1 MAILT
6 ADSILQADDLPK
18 ELVEVPEWGGEVYVR
33 CLTAAER
40 DDWEGSVV
48 SMGKNG
54 KTQTDLKN
62 LRAKLVARTVCDE
75 KGERLFTD
83 AQVGDLGK
91 KSAAALDR
99 LYTVAAK
106 LSKITKSDEEE
117 LLGN

>member
-1 MAILT
+1 MALLTKDAIL
-6 ADSILQADDLPK
+6 SRDDLPR
-18 ELVEVPEWGGEVYVR
+18 ELVAVPEWGGEVYVR

-40 DDWEGSVV
+40 DDWEASVV
-48 SMGKNG
+48 QMEGN
-54 KTQTDLKN
+54 KTKANLAN
-62 LRAKLVARTVCDE
+62 LRAKLVARTACDDE
-75 KGERLFTD
+75 GARIFED
-83 AQVGDLGK
+83 ADVAALGA

>member
-1 MAILT
+1 MALLTKDAIL
-6 ADSILQADDLPK
+6 SSDDLPK
-18 ELVEVPEWGGEVYVR
+18 ELVAVPEWGGEVYVR

-40 DDWEGSVV
+40 DDWEASV
-48 SMGKNG
+48 MHMEGN
-54 KTQTDLKN
+54 KTKANLQN

-75 KGERLFTD
+75 DGARMFEDKD
-83 AQVGDLGK
+83 VVALGA

-106 LSKITKSDEEE
+106 LSKISKNDEEE

>member
-6 ADSILQADDLPK
+6 ADLILSADDLPK

-40 DDWEGSVV
+40 DDWEASVV
-48 SMGKNG
+48 SVEKNG
-54 KTQTDLKN
+54 KAKTDMKN

-75 KGERLFTD
+75 EGKRIFSDSQVD
-83 AQVGDLGK
+83 ALGK

-99 LYTVAAK
+99 LYAVAAR
-106 LSKITKSDEEE
+106 LSKITKGDEEE